1 MDKSDRKWGKVMRR
15 KLLPLAVTTVL
26 ACVTAATGLAAGSTQ
41 VTQFSFTTPRHQ
53 LCGIWGTAV
62 VHGTSVFRDTGNGTY
77 FMNSSFSGVFTAENG
92 RSTTL
97 TFAGPQ
103 KQTSPAVIDE
113 QAGTVTIVTTYGGLY
128 EKFSI
133 TGGPTLSI
141 DAWAATF
148 VDVFEYT
155 GDANNPVGDS
165 ISETLSRL
173 DGPHPDLL
181 SGGCEVLVPYLQG
194 P

>member
-1 MDKSDRKWGKVMRR
+1 MRTLRKVLRR
-15 KLLPLAVTTVL
+15 KLLPLAIGTVL
-26 ACVTAATGLAAGSTQ
+26 ACVTAATSLAAGSTQ
-41 VTQFSFTTPRHQ
+41 VEQFSFTKPSVV
-53 LCGIWGTAV
+53 CGISGTSV
-62 VHGTSVFRDTGNGTY
+62 GHGTSVFRDTGNGTY
-77 FMNSSFSGVFTAENG
+77 FVGGTFWGVFTADNG
-92 RSTTL
+92 RSTTVQ
-97 TFAGPQ
+97 FAGPQ
-103 KQTSPAVIDE
+103 KQTSPAVIDQ
-113 QAGTVTIVTTYGGLY
+113 QAGTVTITTSYGGLY

-133 TGGPTLSI
+133 TGGPTLSVN
-141 DAWAATF
+141 AGVVTF

-155 GDANNPVGDS
+155 GDPNNPVGDS

>member
-1 MDKSDRKWGKVMRR
+1 MRK
-15 KLLPLAVTTVL
+15 KLLPLAIATVL
-26 ACVTAATGLAAGSTQ
+26 ACVSAGLAAGSTQ
-41 VTQFSFTTPRHQ
+41 VTHFSFTKPSNV
-53 LCGIWGTAV
+53 CGISGTTV
-62 VHGTSVFRDTGNGTY
+62 GHGTSVFRDTGNGTY
-77 FMNSSFSGVFTAENG
+77 FMSGNFVGVFTADNG
-92 RSTTL
+92 KSTTL
-97 TFAGPQ
+97 TAAGPQ

-113 QAGTVTIVTTYGGLY
+113 QAGTVTITTTYGGLY

-141 DAWAATF
+141 NAGVVTF
-148 VDVFEYT
+148 VEVFKYT
-155 GDANNPVGDS
+155 GDPNNPVGDS

-181 SGGCEVLVPYLQG
+181 SDGCEVLVPYLQG